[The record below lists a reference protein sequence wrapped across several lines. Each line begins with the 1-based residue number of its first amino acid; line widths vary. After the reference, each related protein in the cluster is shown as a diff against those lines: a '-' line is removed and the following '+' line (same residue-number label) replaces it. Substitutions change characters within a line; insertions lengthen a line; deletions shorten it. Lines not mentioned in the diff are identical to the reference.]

1 MGIKNLRKF
10 LDKYAPSSM
19 IDKKYDDYKIK
30 IVYFIIII
38 IIIIIVN

>member
-19 IDKKYDDYKIK
+19 IDKKYHSDYYTL
-30 IVYFIIII
+30 V
-38 IIIIIVN
+38 

>member
-19 IDKKYDDYKIK
+19 IDKKYDDYKNI
-30 IVYFIIII
+30 
-38 IIIIIVN
+38 